1 MICKKCGT
9 KNGDRDYRCKKCK
22 STLYHSRLK
31 IENDDATGQ
40 TYLLRKQNYTIGRDM
55 GNDIIIADT
64 SVSRFHAKLL
74 FQDNHFFLH
83 DLNSK
88 NGSFVNN
95 YHIKKQPLRP
105 ADRIQLG
112 HVVLSYHNDDERL
125 LANNALNTEILVQKE
140 FFKLSENRSTKLTT
154 DDVLKTMLDLMLWL
168 LHADFGMLF
177 QANEQNKLHF
187 KIGRSS
193 NNKTFDKP
201 DLQDDDWILLNDVIR
216 SLEIQTDRTR
226 SKTGGSNVINK
237 TWNKLAIPLTFS
249 RKNDLSGNHIGRHAL
264 LGICYIRKQAKTKA
278 ITQNKFDL
286 LKTISQQIALAM
298 ENDILYRK
306 VANKEKL
313 HFQLALAKDIQKHLL
328 PTKQLNIKH
337 LDVAYFSKPCDAV
350 SGDYF
355 DIIPTKDDKVS
366 IAIGDIC
373 GKGMPAALLSST
385 VRAAIRAQLEYSTS
399 PAQIIQNLNRLF
411 INSTAE
417 SIFFTLFFAI
427 LDVKTCSLTYINAG
441 HPPPIL
447 LNKKSAF
454 QELKATT
461 VALGII
467 DEEIQDEVSI
477 PFQSEDFMIMYTDG
491 IIESQNSTKSIY
503 GRKRLLNFIQASLTP
518 PEETRYKPKHI
529 LQQIMVELENF
540 TNHAKQSDD
549 LTLVAV
555 KRL

>member
-1 MICKKCGT
+1 MICKKCGY
-9 KNGDRDYRCKKCK
+9 KNSERDFRCKKCK
-22 STLYHSRLK
+22 TTLYHSRLK
-31 IENDDATGQ
+31 IENDDGSGQ
-40 TYLLRKQNYTIGRDM
+40 TYFLRKQNYTIGRDM
-55 GNDIIIADT
+55 GNNIIIADT

-74 FQDNHFFLH
+74 FQNNHFFLH

-95 YHIKKQPLRP
+95 YHIKKQPLHP

-112 HVVLSYHNDDERL
+112 HVVLSYHDDERL

-168 LHADFGMLF
+168 LHAQYGMLF

-187 KIGRSS
+187 KIGRAS
-193 NNKTFDKP
+193 NNQSFDKP
-201 DLQDDDWILLNDVIR
+201 DLQNDDWILLNDVIQ
-216 SLEIQTDRTR
+216 SLEIQTDRTK
-226 SKTGGSNVINK
+226 SKTGQSNVINK
-237 TWNKLAIPLTFS
+237 NWGKLAIPLTFS
-249 RKNDLSGNHIGRHAL
+249 RKYDLPGNHIGRHAL
-264 LGICYIRKQAKTKA
+264 LGICYIRKQAKAKA

-298 ENDILYRK
+298 ENDILYREIAEK
-306 VANKEKL
+306 KKL
-313 HFQLALAKDIQKHLL
+313 HFQLALAKEIQKHLL

-427 LDVKTCSLTYINAG
+427 LDVKTSSLTYINAG

-447 LNKKSAF
+447 HSEKSAF

-461 VALGII
+461 IALGII
-467 DEEIQDEVSI
+467 DEDIQDEVTI
-477 PFQSEDFMIMYTDG
+477 PFQTEDFMVMYTDG
-491 IIESQNSTKSIY
+491 IIESQNTAKSIY
-503 GRKRLLNFIQASLTP
+503 GRKRLLNFVQTSLTP
-518 PEETRYKPKHI
+518 QKETFSLSKNI
-529 LQQIMVELENF
+529 LQKIMVELEDF
-540 TNHAKQSDD
+540 TNHSKQSDD
-549 LTLVAV
+549 LTLVTV